1 MALARTQRVW
11 NSNTCRH
18 HVIVKALRDVRVGE
32 ELLVSYGRNY
42 WDMDLVERS
51 RKSNGGGGSSSSSS
65 PSSSSSLA

>member
-1 MALARTQRVW
+1 MLTLAQRVW

-42 WDMDLVERS
+42 WDMDLVERT
-51 RKSNGGGGSSSSSS
+51 RKSNGTGGSSSSSS
-65 PSSSSSLA
+65 SSSSSA